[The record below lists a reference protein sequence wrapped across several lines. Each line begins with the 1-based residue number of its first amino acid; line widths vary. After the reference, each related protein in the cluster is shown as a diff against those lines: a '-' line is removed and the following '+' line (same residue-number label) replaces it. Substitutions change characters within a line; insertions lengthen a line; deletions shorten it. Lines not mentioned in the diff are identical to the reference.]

1 MLNKIVQ
8 KKNLILI
15 VYAIVLLAF
24 WTVALFFGNR
34 EDKVMV
40 LIPSLIIPFIIYGF
54 VRLMYKVVSI
64 NASFKA
70 MCFFYY
76 FFLTGGLLGTFMMFV
91 EFVTGFP
98 NGLSPT
104 LGACGALIIA
114 TLDSAKKNIEIET
127 ESKK

>member
-1 MLNKIVQ
+1 MLNKLIQ

-15 VYAIVLLAF
+15 IYTAFLLAF
-24 WTVALFFGNR
+24 WTLALIFGNG
-34 EDKVMV
+34 EDKLMV
-40 LIPSLIIPFIIYGF
+40 LILSLVIPFVIYGF

-70 MCFFYY
+70 MRFFYY
-76 FFLTGGLLGTFMMFV
+76 FFLVGGLLGTVMMLV
-91 EFVTGFP
+91 EFISGFP

-104 LGACGALIIA
+104 FGACGAMIIA
-114 TLDSAKKNIEIET
+114 TLDSAKKTIEF

>member
-1 MLNKIVQ
+1 MLNKLIQ

-15 VYAIVLLAF
+15 IYVVVLLAF
-24 WTVALFFGNR
+24 WTVALIFGNR
-34 EDKVMV
+34 EDNVMV
-40 LIPSLIIPFIIYGF
+40 LILSLIIPFVVYGL
-54 VRLMYKVVSI
+54 VQLMYRVVSI
-64 NASFKA
+64 NASFKT

-76 FFLTGGLLGTFMMFV
+76 FFLIGGSFGTVMMFV
-91 EFVTGFP
+91 EFVAGFP

-114 TLDSAKKNIEIET
+114 TLDSAKKTIEF

>member
-1 MLNKIVQ
+1 MLNKLIQ

-15 VYAIVLLAF
+15 IYAVVLLTF
-24 WTVALFFGNR
+24 WTAALIFGNG

-40 LIPSLIIPFIIYGF
+40 LVLSLIIPFVIYSF

-64 NASFKA
+64 NASLKI

-76 FFLTGGLLGTFMMFV
+76 FFLIGGSLGTIMMFA
-91 EFVTGFP
+91 EFISGFP

-114 TLDSAKKNIEIET
+114 TLDSAKKSFNGA
-127 ESKK
+127 

>member
-1 MLNKIVQ
+1 MLNKVIQ

-15 VYAIVLLAF
+15 IYAIVLLVF
-24 WTVALFFGNR
+24 WTLALIFCNA
-34 EDKVMV
+34 ENKVTV
-40 LIPSLIIPFIIYGF
+40 LVLSLIIPFVVYGF

-64 NASFKA
+64 NASFKT

-76 FFLTGGLLGTFMMFV
+76 FYLVGGLLVTVIMFD
-91 EFVTGFP
+91 EFVARFP

-114 TLDSAKKNIEIET
+114 TLDSAKKTIEF

>member
-1 MLNKIVQ
+1 MLNKIIQ

-15 VYAIVLLAF
+15 IYAVILLAF
-24 WTVALFFGNR
+24 WTVALIFGNA

-40 LIPSLIIPFIIYGF
+40 LILSLVIPFVIYGF

-64 NASFKA
+64 NASFKI

-76 FFLTGGLLGTFMMFV
+76 FFLIGGTLGTVMMFV
-91 EFVTGFP
+91 EFIGGFP

-114 TLDSAKKNIEIET
+114 TLDSAKKNIET

>member
-1 MLNKIVQ
+1 MINKLIQ

-15 VYAIVLLAF
+15 IYAIVLLVF
-24 WTVALFFGNR
+24 WTLALIFGNA
-34 EDKVMV
+34 ENKVMV
-40 LIPSLIIPFIIYGF
+40 LVLSLIIPFVIYGF
-54 VRLMYKVVSI
+54 VRLMYKIVSI
-64 NASFKA
+64 NASLKA

-76 FFLTGGLLGTFMMFV
+76 FFLAGGLLGTAMTFV
-91 EFVTGFP
+91 EFIGGFP

-114 TLDSAKKNIEIET
+114 TLDSAKKTIEF